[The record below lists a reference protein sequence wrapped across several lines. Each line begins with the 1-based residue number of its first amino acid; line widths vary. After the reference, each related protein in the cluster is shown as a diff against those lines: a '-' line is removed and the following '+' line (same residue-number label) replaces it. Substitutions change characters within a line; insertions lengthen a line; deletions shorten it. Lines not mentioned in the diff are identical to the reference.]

1 MRKPTSSALVA
12 LAFLLASS
20 PAYAQQNEKI
30 IKPSIEYSRTPQNYI
45 IGGIKV
51 EGVKNYDDY
60 LLVGISGLSVGQR
73 ISIPGDEITM
83 AVKRYWKNGLFSNV
97 RIELDSIV
105 GQKAYLCVKL
115 TQRPRISQINYNGVK
130 KSEKEDLE
138 AKLGLIKDA
147 QLTPNMI
154 DKAKILAKRYFDE
167 KGYKNA
173 EIAIVQ
179 KDDVSAPDKIIVDVN
194 VDKKTKIKVNQIIIE
209 GNQALTLKQI
219 KGTMFTPGAFKKT
232 NEKGKFA
239 EWFRPKKFIEE
250 KYEEDKD
257 NLIAKYN
264 ELGYRDAVIVA
275 DSVWANDEKTVNV
288 YVKIDEGQQYHI
300 RNIDWAG
307 NTVYNTENLANLLRM
322 QKGDVYNQKKLD
334 DRLNMDEDAISK
346 LYLNNGYVFSRI
358 DPVEVN
364 IDGDSIDLEMRITEG
379 TQATIGHV
387 RISGNDRVYENVV
400 RRELRNKP
408 GDLYNQEALE
418 RSFRE
423 IASMGHFEQNV
434 NPQVTPNM
442 ETGTVDINWG
452 LTSKSNDQ
460 IEFSLGYG
468 PTGVIGKIGLKFT
481 NFCMANLFNRDGL
494 RRGILPQGNGETFS
508 ISGQT
513 NAQFYQSYSISYV
526 NPWFGGKRPN
536 QLSFSAFFSKQTDV
550 NEYYYNEAYQNSY
563 YNYLYGIGSTSSN
576 IYENYYDP
584 DKYVKI
590 FGVSLGWGKRLRWPD
605 DYFTLVADLS
615 YQRYIMK
622 DWKYFMI
629 ANGTCNNISLNL
641 TLGRNSTDNP
651 IYPRRGSEFSLT
663 ASLTPPYSL
672 FDKKNYASLATNY
685 QSSTYQRELQEKY
698 RWVEY
703 HKWKF
708 RSKTY
713 TALSGSNKCPVLM
726 TRVEFGV
733 VGSYN
738 KNKLSPFETFYVG
751 GDGTS
756 GYSSTYA
763 TETIGLRGY
772 GNGSLT
778 PNGYIGYAYDRFTL
792 ELRYPLMLEGSTNIY
807 ALAFVEGGNA
817 WNNVSKINPFDM
829 KRSAGVGVRI
839 FLPMIGLMGIDW
851 GYGFDEVFGTK
862 GKSNIHF
869 ILGQEF

>member
-60 LLVGISGLSVGQR
+60 LLVGISGLSVGQP
-73 ISIPGDEITM
+73 ITIPGDEITM

-275 DSVWANDEKTVNV
+275 DRVWANDEKTVNV

-379 TQATIGHV
+379 TQATIGQCQNI
-387 RISGNDRVYENVV
+387 RTRPGIRECCPSG
-400 RRELRNKP
+400 
-408 GDLYNQEALE
+408 
-418 RSFRE
+418 
-423 IASMGHFEQNV
+423 
-434 NPQVTPNM
+434 T
-442 ETGTVDINWG
+442 
-452 LTSKSNDQ
+452 
-460 IEFSLGYG
+460 
-468 PTGVIGKIGLKFT
+468 
-481 NFCMANLFNRDGL
+481 
-494 RRGILPQGNGETFS
+494 
-508 ISGQT
+508 
-513 NAQFYQSYSISYV
+513 
-526 NPWFGGKRPN
+526 
-536 QLSFSAFFSKQTDV
+536 
-550 NEYYYNEAYQNSY
+550 
-563 YNYLYGIGSTSSN
+563 
-576 IYENYYDP
+576 
-584 DKYVKI
+584 
-590 FGVSLGWGKRLRWPD
+590 
-605 DYFTLVADLS
+605 
-615 YQRYIMK
+615 
-622 DWKYFMI
+622 
-629 ANGTCNNISLNL
+629 
-641 TLGRNSTDNP
+641 
-651 IYPRRGSEFSLT
+651 
-663 ASLTPPYSL
+663 
-672 FDKKNYASLATNY
+672 
-685 QSSTYQRELQEKY
+685 
-698 RWVEY
+698 
-703 HKWKF
+703 
-708 RSKTY
+708 
-713 TALSGSNKCPVLM
+713 
-726 TRVEFGV
+726 
-733 VGSYN
+733 
-738 KNKLSPFETFYVG
+738 
-751 GDGTS
+751 
-756 GYSSTYA
+756 
-763 TETIGLRGY
+763 
-772 GNGSLT
+772 
-778 PNGYIGYAYDRFTL
+778 
-792 ELRYPLMLEGSTNIY
+792 
-807 ALAFVEGGNA
+807 
-817 WNNVSKINPFDM
+817 
-829 KRSAGVGVRI
+829 
-839 FLPMIGLMGIDW
+839 
-851 GYGFDEVFGTK
+851 
-862 GKSNIHF
+862 
-869 ILGQEF
+869 

>member
-387 RISGNDRVYENVV
+387 RISGNDWVYENVV

-672 FDKKNYASLATNY
+672 FDKKDYASLATNY

>member
-513 NAQFYQSYSISYV
+513 NAQFYQSYSINYV

-672 FDKKNYASLATNY
+672 FDKKDYASLATNY

>member
-468 PTGVIGKIGLKFT
+468 QTGVIGKIGLKFT

-672 FDKKNYASLATNY
+672 FDKKDYASLATNY

-839 FLPMIGLMGIDW
+839 FLPMI
-851 GYGFDEVFGTK
+851 
-862 GKSNIHF
+862 
-869 ILGQEF
+869 